1 MQDWGSGPSNDDLEK
16 KVIEIRD
23 YFKSKFNPQKGVL
36 PALIVIILVAPGTV
50 TREVF
55 FS

>member
-23 YFKSKFNPQKGVL
+23 YIKNKFNPQTGLLPILVVL
-36 PALIVIILVAPGTV
+36 FLIVIVAYT
-50 TREVF
+50 
-55 FS
+55 SMY